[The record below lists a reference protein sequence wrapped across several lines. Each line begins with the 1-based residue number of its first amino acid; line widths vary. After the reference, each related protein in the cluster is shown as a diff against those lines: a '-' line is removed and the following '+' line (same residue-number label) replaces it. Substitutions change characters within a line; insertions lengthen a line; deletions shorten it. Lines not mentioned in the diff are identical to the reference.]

1 MQITH
6 EQISDGLDRALYVTN
21 ERVETAIFLALGR
34 EKPLLIEG
42 PAGAGKTE
50 VAKVLAEILHT
61 ELIRLQCYEGLDEA
75 RALEEW
81 NYQKQLL
88 RMQADEQQGIRWEE
102 LSEHIFSRVFLL
114 ERPLLKAIT
123 SPSRVVLLID
133 EVDKADE
140 EFEAFLLE
148 LLSDFQVSVP
158 ELGTLKARE
167 RPVVIL
173 TSNRARELSEAL
185 RRRCLHLFID
195 FPGSEQERK
204 IIELKVP
211 ELDAKLAAEAARFV
225 GAIRKLGLRKPPS
238 IAETLDWARANST
251 PTRCAPRWASCSST
265 KTIAPRW
272 NRKPRR
278 SRRVVNPRRRS
289 MPRLRDQLVSFIAAL
304 REAGV
309 RISVAESIDAMN
321 AVAAV
326 GLERARMHEALAAA
340 LIKDEADR
348 AIFDEAFNRFFAVPR
363 AHRGEHPDQRGDQIS
378 AAAGRG
384 RPGEDPSPRDDAPPR
399 KSEAPRDRAGA
410 SDRDE
415 KSSPSDAKPSKKTR
429 TAHRD

>member
-6 EQISDGLDRALYVTN
+6 EQISDGLKRARYVTN
-21 ERVETAIFLALGR
+21 ERVETAIFLALAL

-50 VAKVLAEILHT
+50 VAKVLAEILYT

-75 RALEEW
+75 RALYEW

-88 RMQADEQQGIRWEE
+88 RMQADEQQGLRWEE
-102 LSEHIFSRVFLL
+102 LSEHIFSRDFLL

-167 RPVVIL
+167 RPAVIL

-195 FPGSEQERK
+195 FPGTEQERK

-238 IAETLDWARANST
+238 IAETLDWARALVQLGVRELDTDAVRTALGVLLKHEDDRAKVESKAST
-251 PTRCAPRWASCSST
+251 LAPR
-265 KTIAPRW
+265 
-272 NRKPRR
+272 
-278 SRRVVNPRRRS
+278 
-289 MPRLRDQLVSFIAAL
+289 
-304 REAGV
+304 
-309 RISVAESIDAMN
+309 
-321 AVAAV
+321 
-326 GLERARMHEALAAA
+326 
-340 LIKDEADR
+340 
-348 AIFDEAFNRFFAVPR
+348 
-363 AHRGEHPDQRGDQIS
+363 
-378 AAAGRG
+378 
-384 RPGEDPSPRDDAPPR
+384 R
-399 KSEAPRDRAGA
+399 KSA
-410 SDRDE
+410 
-415 KSSPSDAKPSKKTR
+415 T
-429 TAHRD
+429 

>member
-6 EQISDGLDRALYVTN
+6 EQISDGLKRANYVTN
-21 ERVETAIFLALGR
+21 ERVETAIFLALAL

-50 VAKVLAEILHT
+50 VAKVLSEILHC

-75 RALEEW
+75 RALYEW

-88 RMQADEQQGIRWEE
+88 RMQADEQQGLRWEE
-102 LSEHIFSRVFLL
+102 LSEHIFSRDFLL
-114 ERPLLKAIT
+114 ERPLLRAIT

-158 ELGTLKARE
+158 ELGTLKAHE
-167 RPVVIL
+167 RPAVIL

-195 FPGSEQERK
+195 FPGTEQERK

-238 IAETLDWARANST
+238 IAETLDWARALVRLGVRELDTDAVRTALGVLLKHEDDRAKVESKASSL
-251 PTRCAPRWASCSST
+251 APRR
-265 KTIAPRW
+265 KTA
-272 NRKPRR
+272 
-278 SRRVVNPRRRS
+278 
-289 MPRLRDQLVSFIAAL
+289 
-304 REAGV
+304 
-309 RISVAESIDAMN
+309 
-321 AVAAV
+321 
-326 GLERARMHEALAAA
+326 
-340 LIKDEADR
+340 
-348 AIFDEAFNRFFAVPR
+348 
-363 AHRGEHPDQRGDQIS
+363 
-378 AAAGRG
+378 
-384 RPGEDPSPRDDAPPR
+384 
-399 KSEAPRDRAGA
+399 
-410 SDRDE
+410 
-415 KSSPSDAKPSKKTR
+415 T
-429 TAHRD
+429 